1 MPVDLTKP
9 FQPNTKHAYYF
20 KSVSYFSAEALRS
33 DAAREGF
40 GTRLS
45 APAARLKGM
54 DHSISLSQHV
64 NASPE
69 KVWAVISDIPGSA
82 ATLSGVESIQ
92 MVSEGPYGEGTRWKE
107 TRSMMGRRETV
118 EMWVSQA
125 DPPRSTTV
133 KALQGGAD
141 YTTRF
146 TLEERDGGT
155 DLGLTFGAE
164 VLRPTIVSRLMLAV
178 FGRMGMNLTRKALAR
193 DLAEIAAK
201 AEQP

>member
-1 MPVDLTKP
+1 
-9 FQPNTKHAYYF
+9 
-20 KSVSYFSAEALRS
+20 
-33 DAAREGF
+33 
-40 GTRLS
+40 
-45 APAARLKGM
+45 M
-54 DHSISLSQHV
+54 DHSTSLTQHV
-64 NASPE
+64 NARPE

-92 MVSEGPYGEGTRWKE
+92 MVSEGHYGEGTRWKE

-141 YTTRF
+141 YTSRF
-146 TLEERDGGT
+146 TLSERDGGT
-155 DLGLTFGAE
+155 DLTLAFGAE
-164 VLRPTIVSRLMLAV
+164 VLKPTVLSRVMMAL
-178 FGRMGMNLTRKALAR
+178 FGRIGMSITRKALAK

-201 AEQP
+201 AESL